1 MEELGRHGLLAT
13 ADAPRPRSL
22 QYEDLSKLTYLNLVI
37 KVGPGSNLVDKH
49 SVSAMRPEDSHV
61 PCILPQKSWC

>member
-37 KVGPGSNLVDKH
+37 KVGYGSNLVDEY
-49 SVSAMRPEDSHV
+49 SVSATRPEDSHGL
-61 PCILPQKSWC
+61 CIMPQNSWC